1 MSIYPSALLDFFS
14 RNFLTKS
21 MPAATAPKPSSYDVI
36 HAGEHTLKVAGH
48 SMLKE
53 GDTMLTSGPFSVG
66 GHDWAIA
73 YFPNGDS
80 RIDDGQFTSVFL
92 KLLSASE
99 DEVTA
104 TYTFSLQDPASPV
117 TGEKNKR
124 GPATAKFSSNQ
135 LGWGIPKFVS
145 KADLAASGCLK
156 DDCLVIKCTVKIVTT
171 KLMKDNEDDGND
183 DNSVVVPPSD
193 LHSLLDSE
201 LKPDMTVKIGWF
213 KRFKVHGRVLA
224 AQSPVFRALVES
236 KRNYIRVDDMDVN
249 VFEVLLHYVY
259 NETLPDFMEETTE
272 HALNMARHLLVAAD
286 RYEIGRL
293 KLICESKLSKA
304 IDVNTV
310 GLTLDLAEKHSCQQ
324 LKACCLKYM
333 LRDGDRLRTIVKTE
347 GFEQLKQN
355 RPHVVYD
362 ILSKVIDKL

>member
-1 MSIYPSALLDFFS
+1 MSIYSSTLLDFFS
-14 RNFLTKS
+14 RNFLTKPS
-21 MPAATAPKPSSYDVI
+21 PEATAPKPSSYDVI
-36 HAGEHTLKVAGH
+36 HAGEHTLKVAVH

-80 RIDDGQFTSVFL
+80 RIVDGQFTSVFL

-104 TYTFSLQDPASPV
+104 TYTFSLQDPAWSV

-135 LGWGIPKFVS
+135 LGWGTPKFVS
-145 KADLAASGCLK
+145 KAALTASGCLK
-156 DDCLVIKCTVKIVTT
+156 DDCLVIKCTVKIRCR
-171 KLMKDNEDDGND
+171 
-183 DNSVVVPPSD
+183 VPPSD

-201 LKPDMTVKIGWF
+201 LKPDKTVKIGWF

-224 AQSPVFRALVES
+224 SQSPVFRALVES
-236 KRNYIRVDDMDVN
+236 KRNCIRVDDMDVN

-333 LRDGDRLRTIVKTE
+333 LRD
-347 GFEQLKQN
+347 
-355 RPHVVYD
+355 H
-362 ILSKVIDKL
+362 LS